1 MESNRKNI
9 RGYRANKAN
18 SSSIHAES
26 EDLERTWKW
35 YTRKNVRAAT
45 PQVFV
50 ELAINVGGQRIARSR
65 HRLGE
70 LGVMVLDGPL
80 DTAIFKA

>member
-1 MESNRKNI
+1 LN
-9 RGYRANKAN
+9 GVQGAV
-18 SSSIHAES
+18 
-26 EDLERTWKW
+26 LEHRERH
-35 YTRKNVRAAT
+35 TRKNVQTAT

-70 LGVMVLDGPL
+70 LGVTVLDGPV